1 MKVTVFGA
9 TGAIGRLVVDDLLQA
24 GHDVVAY
31 VRNPDKV
38 PPHWPTDGV
47 DIVVGSITDPAAV
60 DDAVGR
66 GQVVISALGPDLS
79 RKTTGVPRVEG
90 TRLIVTSMQRHEI
103 QRFIG
108 MATPSVL
115 DPRDRRTLQP
125 RVSTFMA
132 RSFLPRAYQE
142 IVAMSKIIMSS
153 DRIWTII
160 RFLAPVTG
168 HRADQRRSART
179 IHADRP
185 IVFHH
190 SLVWLLHTA
199 QVTALRSRHRLP
211 QIDIEDHDEFPTI
224 LAQVNDDNLT
234 LPSPPPGW
242 IDDDRDAIVGEG
254 SDNRLFGFKG
264 GSGCFG
270 SDVIRLRR
278 AVSEAG
284 NDQSL

>member
-1 MKVTVFGA
+1 MKVTVFGATGA

-79 RKTTGVPRVEG
+79 RKTTGVPLVEG

-160 RFLAPVTG
+160 RFLAPRDG
-168 HRADQRRSART
+168 AQSGSEEERADYTCGPANRLSPLAGVATAYGSGHGSQVQASTSTDRHRRS
-179 IHADRP
+179 
-185 IVFHH
+185 
-190 SLVWLLHTA
+190 
-199 QVTALRSRHRLP
+199 
-211 QIDIEDHDEFPTI
+211 
-224 LAQVNDDNLT
+224 
-234 LPSPPPGW
+234 
-242 IDDDRDAIVGEG
+242 
-254 SDNRLFGFKG
+254 
-264 GSGCFG
+264 
-270 SDVIRLRR
+270 
-278 AVSEAG
+278 
-284 NDQSL
+284 